1 VRHEFGHVLMCNAG
15 LDSEPSTEKEDVA
28 EAIGQL
34 LTPANE
40 SRIAFYLDNSAL
52 SSAEWAEARNVIAGS
67 L

>member
-1 VRHEFGHVLMCNAG
+1 
-15 LDSEPSTEKEDVA
+15 
-28 EAIGQL
+28 L